1 MFLKNLIGKC
11 GILRFFDFLEPDFEK
26 VCHKIQVE
34 NQSQIK
40 SIFLIVHCPL
50 GVLKSSTHVKK
61 MPEKV
66 SKFFWPRGY
75 CRRLEA
81 ERHLT
86 QKVNKLE
93 LWVTKNVLCASLFSH
108 SLNIQQKGL
117 FLCTQVKWVETFQ
130 EAVHALKTRP
140 LMSKLHF

>member
-1 MFLKNLIGKC
+1 MWDFKVF
-11 GILRFFDFLEPDFEK
+11 RFPRARFWKSLL
-26 VCHKIQVE
+26 CHKIQVE
-34 NQSQIK
+34 NQTQIK

-130 EAVHALKTRP
+130 EAIHALT
-140 LMSKLHF
+140 

>member
-1 MFLKNLIGKC
+1 MWDFKVF
-11 GILRFFDFLEPDFEK
+11 RFPRAWFWKSLL
-26 VCHKIQVE
+26 CHKIQVE

-75 CRRLEA
+75 RLEA

-86 QKVNKLE
+86 QKVNKLQLRSE
-93 LWVTKNVLCASLFSH
+93 WQKMCCLCASLFSH

-130 EAVHALKTRP
+130 EAIHALT
-140 LMSKLHF
+140 